1 VESRIFGSNRFMIK
15 KIIKIIWEKL
25 NPAMRL
31 KIIRSTQKK
40 FTVSVAALIFNE
52 DEEILLLD
60 HVLRSDLSWGIP
72 GGFIENGEQPETAVR
87 REIREE
93 TGLELENIKLIRL
106 QTVNRHIEILFRAS
120 PVGTARVQSLE
131 INELGWFNVNKM
143 PEKMSHIQKQ
153 IVEKVL
159 NSEYKVMID

>member
-1 VESRIFGSNRFMIK
+1 MVK

-25 NPAMRL
+25 NPATRL
-31 KIIRSTQKK
+31 RIVRSTQKK
-40 FTVSVAALIFNE
+40 FTVSVAAIVVNE
-52 DEEILLLD
+52 NGEILLLN

-72 GGFIENGEQPETAVR
+72 GGFIANGEQPEAAVR

-106 QTVNRHIEILFRAS
+106 RTINCHIEILFRAR

-131 INELGWFNVNKM
+131 INELGWFKANEM

-153 IVEKVL
+153 MIEKVL
-159 NSEYKVMID
+159 NSEYTVLLD